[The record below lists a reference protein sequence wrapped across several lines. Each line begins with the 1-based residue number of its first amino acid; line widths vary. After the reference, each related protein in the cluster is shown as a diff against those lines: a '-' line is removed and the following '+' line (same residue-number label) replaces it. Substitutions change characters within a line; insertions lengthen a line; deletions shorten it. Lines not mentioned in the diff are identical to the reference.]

1 MAQTAAPYD
10 HLEELSAQL
19 DALRD
24 EAKALCDDPLRTDA
38 RRKLGERLRSLAAC
52 ARGIPPIAEA
62 LHACQV
68 IVRASAVLGR
78 LDAVDRERL
87 MEAVAR
93 IEHCAREQ
101 EMTPSSGRA
110 NARRPNANGV
120 LRVAMLTGSARV
132 EALRA
137 EDWAA
142 DDDRSPVLELTRLA
156 RVSETRAAVSRD
168 KPDVVVI
175 DADIDGAA
183 DCVEKL
189 VSDKATEA
197 IPIVLVGTWRDA
209 GDASSFVVMGVARC
223 LAKPASPS
231 DLRRAVLDVAPG
243 WTRSPFQ
250 PIGETTLDRLGA
262 RLANELQRG
271 LCDAAADGARTRPV
285 DLGDGA
291 EVLSALWDAV
301 ARIRQLVTARAR
313 GTIRFATNGPAAALP
328 SAPWLGGSPR
338 IRPDR
343 AATLGEVRRSERTPT
358 LEGHTIVVA
367 DDDPS
372 MSWFLSG
379 VLREAG
385 ATVVEAFDGE
395 QALDRIYRTIP
406 DLVMSDIVMPEIDGY
421 TLCRAVK
428 RDVALRACP
437 VVLLSWKRDLL
448 QRMRELGADADGYLL
463 KEASARE
470 ILQRIQEL
478 LSPQRSIARR
488 LLEGGPVRGRLDG
501 MSPFALLRAACQLRP
516 DCRVTVRD
524 AHFVFTIEVR
534 QGRPVSATRT
544 ADDGGTERGAPVII
558 GMLGVGDGRF
568 GVEPIDAE
576 VVVPRELSGTLE
588 DQLKHPIALARAA
601 QQLLRGQ
608 RLLGV
613 ERVQFD
619 ETALLPEVACTP
631 EPARSLLHALFAGA
645 SPRSMIASGRASA
658 ELLERVLDDAAR
670 RGAVRVVMDQHGQ
683 DVLLTGF
690 ERELAIVEGRGDRSA
705 WREVALSLR
714 SEDAPELWDEID
726 EAAEPVNNTPSDEVV
741 VVDNRV
747 LDVRTPSPPPPKVQS
762 PRLPAPHATTPL
774 QASAVVSAGARH
786 HTPILSTAVTS
797 PARLAELDP
806 SPVPEA
812 PPIEQRDQTPTER
825 KVQKRRR
832 RRQEESPPAA
842 MVAPELPRAPL
853 LPSAYVTRPREPEP
867 EARRHRWLLPVLF
880 GAAGIA
886 LAVGARWMREHR
898 PAPPPP
904 MEEPASEP
912 AAEPRAEKPIEPEAA
927 APEEPPEELPLSG
940 EDKARLREGQALLE
954 IVVGRQDQVFVDGKD
969 AGRGPVVKL
978 AVDAGE
984 APHEIRAKLR
994 GEERVRYVTIRPG
1007 TRVRVRVA
1015 PPWSR

>member
-1 MAQTAAPYD
+1 DVGPAWRR
-10 HLEELSAQL
+10 SA
-19 DALRD
+19 
-24 EAKALCDDPLRTDA
+24 
-38 RRKLGERLRSLAAC
+38 
-52 ARGIPPIAEA
+52 
-62 LHACQV
+62 
-68 IVRASAVLGR
+68 
-78 LDAVDRERL
+78 
-87 MEAVAR
+87 
-93 IEHCAREQ
+93 
-101 EMTPSSGRA
+101 
-110 NARRPNANGV
+110 
-120 LRVAMLTGSARV
+120 
-132 EALRA
+132 
-137 EDWAA
+137 
-142 DDDRSPVLELTRLA
+142 
-156 RVSETRAAVSRD
+156 
-168 KPDVVVI
+168 
-175 DADIDGAA
+175 
-183 DCVEKL
+183 
-189 VSDKATEA
+189 
-197 IPIVLVGTWRDA
+197 
-209 GDASSFVVMGVARC
+209 
-223 LAKPASPS
+223 
-231 DLRRAVLDVAPG
+231 
-243 WTRSPFQ
+243 FQ

-313 GTIRFATNGPAAALP
+313 GTIRFAATGPAAALP
-328 SAPWLGGSPR
+328 TAPWLGGSPR
-338 IRPDR
+338 TRPDR
-343 AATLGEVRRSERTPT
+343 AAALGEVRRSERAQS

-428 RDVALRACP
+428 RDVALRSCP

-448 QRMRELGADADGYLL
+448 QRMRELGAEADGYLV

-501 MSPFALLRAACQLRP
+501 MSPFALLRTACQLRP

-524 AHFVFTIEVR
+524 AHVVFNIEVR
-534 QGRPVSATRT
+534 KGRPVSATRT
-544 ADDGGTERGAPVII
+544 AEDGETERGAPVII

-568 GVEPIDAE
+568 GVEPIDADIA
-576 VVVPRELSGTLE
+576 VPHELSGTLE

-619 ETALLPEVACTP
+619 ETALAPQVACTP
-631 EPARSLLHALFAGA
+631 EPARGLLHALLAGA
-645 SPRSMIASGRASA
+645 SPRTMIAEGRASA

-670 RGAVRVVMDQHGQ
+670 RGAVRVVMDQRGE
-683 DVLLTGF
+683 DVLLAGF

-714 SEDAPELWDEID
+714 GEEAPELWDEID
-726 EAAEPVNNTPSDEVV
+726 EPVEPVNNTPSDEVV

-762 PRLPAPHATTPL
+762 RAPDPHATTPL
-774 QASAVVSAGARH
+774 QASAVVSAGARQ

-825 KVQKRRR
+825 KLQKRRR

-842 MVAPELPRAPL
+842 MVAPEPPRLPL

-880 GAAGIA
+880 GTAGIA

-898 PAPPPP
+898 PAQPPMGPP
-904 MEEPASEP
+904 MEE
-912 AAEPRAEKPIEPEAA
+912 AATAPPAEKSVEAEA
-927 APEEPPEELPLSG
+927 TATEEPPEELPLAG

-969 AGRGPVVKL
+969 AGRGPVVKI
-978 AVDAGE
+978 AVDAGD

-994 GEERVRYVTIRPG
+994 GEERVRYVTVRPG